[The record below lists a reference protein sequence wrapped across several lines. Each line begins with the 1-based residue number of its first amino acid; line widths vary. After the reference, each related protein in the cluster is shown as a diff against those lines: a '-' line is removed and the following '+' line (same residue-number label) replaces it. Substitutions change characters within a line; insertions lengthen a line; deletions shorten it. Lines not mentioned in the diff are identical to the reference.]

1 MIRPGLLAAG
11 VALFL
16 GSPAQAQEKE
26 RLYEGPKDAGIQL
39 TMLAA
44 NALAA
49 RCEAYLLD
57 GVKGTVSVDLE
68 GRNLVKLTCPKGFPP
83 EKTQAVDFLA
93 SFPAARFQLRILHKL
108 GADELAKYA
117 PGGEAPEG
125 AAWDRLFEWKRSLSP
140 FESYVKSESDPY
152 FLFRKQPLLNASG
165 KVKVL
170 RHDGKQLFHKQKLEA
185 GTYLEFPKDL
195 TQALHAT
202 LTKDPDKPA
211 QELFLATIL
220 LDGVKLDT
228 GGGAMRWYTSA
239 SAKGKGPDVGVWS
252 IKELSTSTVL
262 DRLIEH
268 PLPFPLKPVE

>member
-1 MIRPGLLAAG
+1 MIPTRILAAG
-11 VALFL
+11 LAFFL
-16 GSPAQAQEKE
+16 GATAQAQEKE
-26 RLYEGPKDAGIQL
+26 RLYEGPKDAGIAP
-39 TMLAA
+39 MMDAA

-57 GVKGTVSVDLE
+57 GVKGTVTVDLQ
-68 GRNLVKLTCPKGFPP
+68 GRNVVKLTCPKGFPP
-83 EKTQAVDFLA
+83 EKTEAVDFLA
-93 SFPAARFQLRILHKL
+93 SFPAAHIRLRILHKL
-108 GADELAKYA
+108 GTDEQAKYA
-117 PGGEAPEG
+117 PGGEPPEG
-125 AAWDRLFEWKRSLSP
+125 AAWDRLFEWKRSVSP
-140 FESYVKSESDPY
+140 FESYLKSESDPY
-152 FLFRKQPLLNASG
+152 FLFRKQPLLDATG

-211 QELFLATIL
+211 KELFLATIL

-228 GGGAMRWYTSA
+228 GGGAMRWYTSSA
-239 SAKGKGPDVGVWS
+239 AKGKGPDVGVWS
-252 IKELSTSTVL
+252 FKELSTSTLL

-268 PLPFPLKPVE
+268 PLPFPLKPAE